1 MRCRKVREAAGIG
14 YEVRLFPQYAKHVF
28 HAKQVAA
35 ALCFPLFFV
44 QTAAQAAVSVEIGD
58 AAPVQQSA
66 IAVLTAEAER
76 EYEVITK
83 SLGMTS
89 LPDIRIVVT
98 RAFEGIEVEISQ
110 SYPELLLILIPPHI
124 IQRRLVPLAH
134 ELTHVIAGPAVDD
147 VLSEGLA
154 VYYHERFGA
163 DPAFPNF
170 GDPLDHALPEALKAR
185 YGTQD
190 VAAAVEAFSR
200 EFGSATDKIVTL
212 SSWIY
217 EIDDQDARSL
227 AYIVAGSYVRFLI
240 ETMLE
245 GDTRKFLEL
254 YRSGDYRSA
263 LGISADETWDRW
275 LKTLPEVR

>member
-1 MRCRKVREAAGIG
+1 MDYGASLFLKSCPKWAAVVLG
-14 YEVRLFPQYAKHVF
+14 AH
-28 HAKQVAA
+28 
-35 ALCFPLFFV
+35 LFFV
-44 QTAAQAAVSVEIGD
+44 QTTAQAAVSVEIGD
-58 AAPVQQSA
+58 AAPIQESA
-66 IAVLTAEAER
+66 IAALAAEAER
-76 EYEVITK
+76 EYEAITN

-110 SYPELLLILIPPHI
+110 SYPESLLILIPPHI
-124 IQRRLVPLAH
+124 IQRRFVPLAH
-134 ELTHVIAGPAVDD
+134 ELTHVIAGPAADD

-154 VYYHERFGA
+154 VYYQERFGA

-190 VAAAVEAFSR
+190 IAAAVGAFSR
-200 EFGSATDKIVTL
+200 EFGASTDKMVTL

-217 EIDDQDARSL
+217 DIDDQDARSL

-240 ETMLE
+240 EKMFE
-245 GDTRKFLEL
+245 GDTRKFLGL

-275 LKTLPEVR
+275 LKTLPTGS